1 MSKAKAVYEFLPIYD
16 RHVFYGND
24 LEEIKA
30 EILLHFK
37 ESEVDL
43 SLIDHPYAHGLT
55 APVPAA
61 DDDEK
66 IQAFVMYILDSSDI
80 GTVTHEAVHLTN
92 QIFYYLG
99 QELDPL
105 NDEAQAYLTGYLAKV
120 FMEKIRGEKEVKRVR
135 KKKNETSKTK
145 I

>member
-1 MSKAKAVYEFLPIYD
+1 MSKAKAVYEFLPIYE

-43 SLIDHPYAHGLT
+43 SLVDHPYAHGLT
-55 APVPAA
+55 APVPAL

-66 IQAFVMYILDSSDI
+66 IQAFIMFIADTSDI
-80 GTVTHEAVHLTN
+80 GTITHEATHLTN
-92 QIFYYLG
+92 QIFFYLG

-105 NDEAQAYLTGYLAKV
+105 NDEAQAYLAGHLAKV
-120 FMEKIRGEKEVKRVR
+120 FMEKIRGSKEVVR
-135 KKKNETSKTK
+135 KRKKRK
-145 I
+145 